1 MSCNATYHRKIVKRQ
16 KCIISLKQRQECKS
30 ITAGKEKP
38 EGIIRRESKM
48 ARISKKKTVEILDLL
63 KEAYPEAGC
72 ALEHVNVYELIVC
85 VVLSAQTTDA
95 SVNKVSPVLF
105 AAYPDAFAL
114 ADASQEDVMDII
126 RTIGMYKTKSKNI
139 IALARALC
147 EKYDGQVP
155 EDYDALV
162 ALPGVGRKTA
172 NVVLAVGF
180 GQQRIAVDTHV
191 FRVSHRIGLASDAS
205 AGLAAG
211 AGGKGGA
218 AASGKGAAGKA
229 AAKGAAGQSKIR
241 AKDAGEKN
249 VLATEQELMKIL
261 PGDRWTEAHHS
272 LIWHGRKCCT
282 ARNPKCEACP
292 IEKLCRKTGV

>member
-1 MSCNATYHRKIVKRQ
+1 MQKHHCREEKTGRENCKRKPD
-16 KCIISLKQRQECKS
+16 
-30 ITAGKEKP
+30 GKL
-38 EGIIRRESKM
+38 RREFKM
-48 ARISKKKTVEILDLL
+48 ARISKKKTVEILNLL

-95 SVNKVSPVLF
+95 SVNKVSPALF
-105 AAYPDAFAL
+105 AAYPDAAAL
-114 ADASQEDVMDII
+114 AAASQEDVMDII

-191 FRVSHRIGLASDAS
+191 FRVSHRIGLASDAT
-205 AGLAAG
+205 AGLAGRG
-211 AGGKGGA
+211 AGSA
-218 AASGKGAAGKA
+218 AASGKAGKGSAA
-229 AAKGAAGQSKIR
+229 AAKGAGGKNGASGQSKIR

-282 ARNPKCEACP
+282 ARNPKCGSCP

>member
-1 MSCNATYHRKIVKRQ
+1 
-16 KCIISLKQRQECKS
+16 
-30 ITAGKEKP
+30 
-38 EGIIRRESKM
+38 M

-95 SVNKVSPVLF
+95 SVNKVSPALF
-105 AAYPDAFAL
+105 AAYPDAAAL
-114 ADASQEDVMDII
+114 AAASQEDVMDII
-126 RTIGMYKTKSKNI
+126 RAIGMYKTKSKNI

-191 FRVSHRIGLASDAS
+191 FRVSHRIGLASDKS
-205 AGLAAG
+205 AGLA
-211 AGGKGGA
+211 GGA
-218 AASGKGAAGKA
+218 AAARGASSKNDAGKNGAA
-229 AAKGAAGQSKIR
+229 AAKGAGGKSGAGKNGASGQSKIR

-261 PGDRWTEAHHS
+261 PDDRWTEAHHS

-282 ARNPKCEACP
+282 ARNHKCGNCP

>member
-1 MSCNATYHRKIVKRQ
+1 MQKHHCREEKTGRENCKRKPD
-16 KCIISLKQRQECKS
+16 
-30 ITAGKEKP
+30 GKL
-38 EGIIRRESKM
+38 RREFKM

-95 SVNKVSPVLF
+95 SVNKVSPALF

-114 ADASQEDVMDII
+114 AEASQEDVMDII

-191 FRVSHRIGLASDAS
+191 FRVSHRIGLASDAT
-205 AGLAAG
+205 AGLAGRG
-211 AGGKGGA
+211 AGSA
-218 AASGKGAAGKA
+218 AASGKAGKGSAA
-229 AAKGAAGQSKIR
+229 AAKGAGGKNGASGQSKIR

-282 ARNPKCEACP
+282 ARNPKCGNCP